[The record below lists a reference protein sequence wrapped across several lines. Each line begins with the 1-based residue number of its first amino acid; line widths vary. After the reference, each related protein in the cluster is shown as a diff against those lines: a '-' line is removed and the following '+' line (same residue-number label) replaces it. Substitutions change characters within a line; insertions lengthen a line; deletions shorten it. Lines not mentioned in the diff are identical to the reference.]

1 MANLTNLDILKR
13 DLDILVI
20 KILTLTDSQEKS
32 DFLKEKLILANNLE
46 DIIKKHFNNKVFNH
60 MTNEEAADIAVNGYK
75 GK

>member
-32 DFLKEKLILANNLE
+32 DFLKQKLILANNLE